1 MEREQQ
7 RDEVR
12 TEHEREG
19 ESPPPVMER
28 RPLGALAVTGFL
40 TVTILVF
47 WFGMFALNLARS

>member
-1 MEREQQ
+1 MEQDRQH
-7 RDEVR
+7 DAPR
-12 TEHEREG
+12 TEGEHEG